1 MKKVFAVM
9 AIVGMFAF
17 VACGPKAEEKSEA
30 TEQVQD
36 AADAA
41 TEAVNETAN
50 EAVAAIDSTA
60 DAAVDSVSAAVAQ

>member
-17 VACGPKAEEKSEA
+17 VACGPKAEEKTTEEA

-36 AADAA
+36 AAAAA
-41 TEAVNETAN
+41 TEEVNATAE
-50 EAVAAIDSTA
+50 EATATIDSTA
-60 DAAVDSVSAAVAQ
+60 NAAVDSIAK